1 PMLSIK
7 VLGGGCKNCHALE
20 ERAKEAIEELKLDGN
35 VSLVTDKDK
44 IVSYGV
50 AMTPALVIN
59 EEVVSAGKVLSKDK
73 IMDLIKKRG

>member
-1 PMLSIK
+1 MLSIK

-20 ERAKEAIEELKLDGN
+20 ERAKEVIEELKLDGN

-73 IMDLIKKRG
+73 IANLIKKRG